1 MAKRKAL
8 IERKTAETQIKLEL
22 FLDGEGRF
30 KGKTGLGFFDHML
43 HLLVRHSGFDLAI
56 EVQGDLEVDGHHTVE
71 DLGICLGQA
80 LAAAL
85 GDKKGINRYGSA
97 WVPMDEALVL
107 TALDLSG
114 RPFFNGQIAL
124 PCQQVGS
131 FDTEL
136 VEEFWRAFTLHG
148 GVTLH
153 IKQETGKNTHHII
166 EAIFKSTGR
175 ALKEAV
181 TLDPREKAVP
191 STKGIL

>member
-1 MAKRKAL
+1 LAKRKAL